1 MQGSDLRDQRE
12 RTVPS
17 LIISL
22 PGDLPLPSRHPGK
35 YTAVC
40 AELSPLNVK
49 VEKGSVSRIMP
60 RPIKGSYLSVNGTV
74 PKANPDEF
82 QRISSDT
89 GLVLVQ
95 YTASGTT
102 NTKFTAI
109 MGRHRGLLLPCQ
121 YSLWAVL
128 AATCLTRH
136 PKTSWHDL
144 QACNS
149 EL

>member
-1 MQGSDLRDQRE
+1 M
-12 RTVPS
+12 
-17 LIISL
+17 
-22 PGDLPLPSRHPGK
+22 
-35 YTAVC
+35 C

-60 RPIKGSYLSVNGTV
+60 RPIKGSYLAVNSTV

-109 MGRHRGLLLPCQ
+109 MGRHPELSLPCPSSGQ
-121 YSLWAVL
+121 HLLSLAKPSTLLSVTCMH
-128 AATCLTRH
+128 ATLSYRDSLSH
-136 PKTSWHDL
+136 MM
-144 QACNS
+144 
-149 EL
+149 

>member
-1 MQGSDLRDQRE
+1 ML
-12 RTVPS
+12 TVPP
-17 LIISL
+17 IIL
-22 PGDLPLPSRHPGK
+22 PFLGIWLPSRHPGK
-35 YTAVC
+35 HDAVC

-109 MGRHRGLLLPCQ
+109 MGRHRGLSSSLPISTSGQHLLP
-121 YSLWAVL
+121 L
-128 AATCLTRH
+128 A
-136 PKTSWHDL
+136 
-144 QACNS
+144 
-149 EL
+149 

>member
-1 MQGSDLRDQRE
+1 M
-12 RTVPS
+12 
-17 LIISL
+17 
-22 PGDLPLPSRHPGK
+22 
-35 YTAVC
+35 
-40 AELSPLNVK
+40 K

-60 RPIKGSYLSVNGTV
+60 RPIKGSYLAVNGTV

-109 MGRHRGLLLPCQ
+109 IGRHPELLLPCP
-121 YSLWAVL
+121 YSLL
-128 AATCLTRH
+128 AASAVPCLTRPPRLCGVTCTH
-136 PKTSWHDL
+136 VTLTFLDSLSD
-144 QACNS
+144 NV
-149 EL
+149 